1 MGPMELLA
9 RLTHPAIQAI
19 VLALLGLALWR
30 WQHARVGGGVL
41 AVAVFWLWL
50 CSAPAVAAWLQRG
63 LENGYEQKPAAA
75 YPTADAIVVLGG
87 GILPPSAGDWSD
99 GDGRAAITRLG
110 FGLQLYRAARAG
122 TVLLSGGDQSLKME
136 HRLEQQGVPVAAM
149 RTEDTS
155 ENTHQNA
162 LYSATIL
169 KREKLQRILLV
180 TSGIHMPRAR
190 ASFAREGLTVIPAPA
205 PDPGTL
211 RSSYR
216 WWPQRAA
223 LTMSARCLREHLG
236 LWVYRL
242 RGWV

>member
-1 MGPMELLA
+1 MGFTELLA

-19 VLALLGLALWR
+19 LLALLGIALWR
-30 WQHARVGGGVL
+30 WRGARAGGTALV
-41 AVAVFWLWL
+41 VAIFWLWFW
-50 CSAPAVAAWLQRG
+50 SAPAVAAWLQRG
-63 LENGYEQKPAAA
+63 LENGYQQKPAAA

-87 GILPPSAGDWSD
+87 GILPPSAGDWGD
-99 GDGRAAITRLG
+99 GDGGAEITRLG

-136 HRLEQQGVPVAAM
+136 HRLERQGVPVQAM
-149 RTEDTS
+149 KTEGTS

-162 LYSATIL
+162 LYSAAIL

-180 TSGIHMPRAR
+180 TSGIHMPRAQ

-211 RSSYR
+211 RTRYR
-216 WWPQRAA
+216 WLPQRAA
-223 LTMSARCLREHLG
+223 LTLSARCLREHLG

>member
-1 MGPMELLA
+1 MGFMELLA
-9 RLTHPAIQAI
+9 RLTHPGNQAI
-19 VLALLGLALWR
+19 LLALLGIALWR
-30 WQHARVGGGVL
+30 WRGARTGGVVL
-41 AVAVFWLWL
+41 MVAILWLWL
-50 CSAPAVAAWLQRG
+50 WSAPAVAAWLQRG
-63 LENGYEQKPAAA
+63 LEHGYQQKPAVA
-75 YPTADAIVVLGG
+75 YPVADAIVVLGG
-87 GILPPSAGDWSD
+87 GDLPPPAGDWSD
-99 GDGRAAITRLG
+99 GDGGAEITRLG
-110 FGLQLYRAARAG
+110 FGLQLYQAQRAG
-122 TVLLSGGDQSLKME
+122 TLLLSGGDQSLKME
-136 HRLEQQGVPVAAM
+136 HRLERQGVPIAAM

-162 LYSATIL
+162 LYSAAIL
-169 KREKLQRILLV
+169 KRENLRRILLV